1 MTFGRL
7 KPKPMVALLTIVLI
21 VGTLGIGSLGG
32 CGRYGRPKRPSPE
45 PAVRAE
51 VTAPGLPSS
60 LAGL

>member
-1 MTFGRL
+1 MTFGRP
-7 KPKPMVALLTIVLI
+7 KPKPMVSLLTILLI

-45 PAVRAE
+45 PAVRVE

>member
-1 MTFGRL
+1 MTSGRL
-7 KPKPMVALLTIVLI
+7 KPRPMVALLTIAVI

-45 PAVRAE
+45 PAVRVE
-51 VTAPGLPSS
+51 VTAPDFPSS